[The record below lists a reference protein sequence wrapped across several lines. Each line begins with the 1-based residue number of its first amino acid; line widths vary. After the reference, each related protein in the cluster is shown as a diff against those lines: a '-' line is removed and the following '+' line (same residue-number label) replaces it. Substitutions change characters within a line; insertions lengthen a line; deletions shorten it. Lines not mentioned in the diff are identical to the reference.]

1 MGPGV
6 SQNRYKQ
13 VVETNKYRQ
22 DGCKCGSTLT
32 SHEND
37 KKVAGIDQN
46 HKNGSNCGSMLRS
59 HENHWKVEEIG

>member
-1 MGPGV
+1 MRIERKSWKLATFAQMGPGV

-32 SHEND
+32 SHENH

-46 HKNGSNCGSMLRS
+46 KKNGSN
-59 HENHWKVEEIG
+59 